1 MVMPAG
7 ASSTAA
13 RGLLRAGLDDERP
26 WVREWVLGAVEQQL
40 DPGPALG
47 LLREAQPSLTRAEAR
62 SAVAQAIGRLER
74 PPS

>member
-1 MVMPAG
+1 
-7 ASSTAA
+7 
-13 RGLLRAGLDDERP
+13 
-26 WVREWVLGAVEQQL
+26 VEQQL